1 MKNAIL
7 SVSDKTNIEDFAS
20 KLIENDYKIF
30 STGGTK
36 KTLENAGIEV
46 YSVSELTNFPE
57 IMDGRVKTLHPGVH
71 GGILANRS
79 IPEHLTALKEQ
90 DIDLIDLVV
99 VNLYPF
105 KETVKKE
112 DVTEDEAIEN
122 IDIGGPTMLRAA
134 AKNFKFVTTVVDP
147 ADYNEV
153 IERIASDKLDEN
165 YRKSLMVKV
174 FKHTNDYDNA
184 IVEFFG
190 NTSETLRYGEN
201 PQQNATFVK
210 TSNEPNTLAGA
221 KQLHGKALSFNNIK
235 DADATLS
242 LIKKFE
248 QPAAVAVKHMN
259 PCGVGVGASIE
270 EAYDYAYEADSQSI
284 FGGIVALNRP
294 VTKELA
300 EKLHSIF
307 LEVIIAPSYDEEA
320 LEVLTAKKN
329 IRLLEIDMTETQDEQ
344 EFVSVSGGYLVQ
356 DKDNATLTREEM
368 KVVTDVEPTEA
379 QWKAL
384 ELGWEVVRSVKSN
397 AIVLAND
404 HQTVGV
410 GAGQMNRVGSA
421 KIAIDRAIEMNENV
435 ALASDGF
442 FPMGD
447 TVETAAKAGIKTI
460 IQPGGSIKDQD
471 SIDMANK
478 YGISMVFTGMRHFKH

>member
-20 KLIENDYKIF
+20 KLIENDYKVF

-36 KTLENAGIEV
+36 KALENAGIEV

-147 ADYNEV
+147 SDYNEV
-153 IERIASDKLDEN
+153 IERIGSDKLDED

-259 PCGVGVGASIE
+259 PCGVGVGATIE
-270 EAYDYAYEADSQSI
+270 EAYEYAYEADSQSI

-307 LEVIIAPSYDEEA
+307 LEVIIAPSYDEDA

-384 ELGWEVVRSVKSN
+384 ELGWKVVRSVKSN

>member
-1 MKNAIL
+1 MKNALL
-7 SVSDKTNIEDFAS
+7 SVSDKTNIVEFAS
-20 KLIENDYKIF
+20 KLLENDYKIY

-36 KTLENAGIEV
+36 KALEEANIEV
-46 YSVSELTNFPE
+46 YSVSDLTHFPE

-79 IPEHLTALKEQ
+79 IPEHLSALKEQ
-90 DIDLIDLVV
+90 NIDLIDLVV

-105 KETVKKE
+105 KETIKKE
-112 DVTEDEAIEN
+112 NVTEDEAIEN

-134 AKNFKFVTTVVDP
+134 AKNFKFVTTIVNPD
-147 ADYNEV
+147 DYEEV
-153 IERIASDKLDEN
+153 INRIEEDKLDEA

-174 FKHTNDYDNA
+174 FKHTNDYDKT
-184 IVEFFG
+184 IVEFFA
-190 NTSETLRYGEN
+190 NQSEELRYGEN
-201 PQQNATFVK
+201 PQQSATFVK
-210 TSNEPNTLAGA
+210 TSNEPHTLAGA
-221 KQLHGKALSFNNIK
+221 KQLHGKALSYNNIK
-235 DADATLS
+235 DADATLT
-242 LIKKFE
+242 LIKKFK

-259 PCGVGVGASIE
+259 PCGVGIADNIE
-270 EAYDYAYEADSQSI
+270 DAYAYAYEADSQSI

-294 VTKELA
+294 VTKKLA
-300 EKLHSIF
+300 EALHSIF
-307 LEVIIAPSYDEEA
+307 LEVVIAPSFEDEA
-320 LEVLTAKKN
+320 LEVLTTKKN
-329 IRLLEIDMTETQDEQ
+329 IRLLQIEMDETKDEQ
-344 EFVSVSGGYLVQ
+344 EVVSVSGGYLVQ
-356 DKDNATLTREEM
+356 DKDLATISRDEM

-384 ELGWEVVRSVKSN
+384 ELSWEVVRSVKSN

-421 KIAIDRAIEMNENV
+421 QIAIERAIEMNDNV

>member
-36 KTLENAGIEV
+36 KALENAGIEV

-184 IVEFFG
+184 IVEF
-190 NTSETLRYGEN
+190 
-201 PQQNATFVK
+201 
-210 TSNEPNTLAGA
+210 
-221 KQLHGKALSFNNIK
+221 
-235 DADATLS
+235 
-242 LIKKFE
+242 
-248 QPAAVAVKHMN
+248 
-259 PCGVGVGASIE
+259 
-270 EAYDYAYEADSQSI
+270 
-284 FGGIVALNRP
+284 
-294 VTKELA
+294 
-300 EKLHSIF
+300 
-307 LEVIIAPSYDEEA
+307 
-320 LEVLTAKKN
+320 
-329 IRLLEIDMTETQDEQ
+329 LEIRQ
-344 EFVSVSGGYLVQ
+344 
-356 DKDNATLTREEM
+356 
-368 KVVTDVEPTEA
+368 
-379 QWKAL
+379 
-384 ELGWEVVRSVKSN
+384 
-397 AIVLAND
+397 
-404 HQTVGV
+404 
-410 GAGQMNRVGSA
+410 
-421 KIAIDRAIEMNENV
+421 
-435 ALASDGF
+435 
-442 FPMGD
+442 
-447 TVETAAKAGIKTI
+447 
-460 IQPGGSIKDQD
+460 
-471 SIDMANK
+471 
-478 YGISMVFTGMRHFKH
+478 KH

>member
-20 KLIENDYKIF
+20 KLIENDYKVF

-36 KTLENAGIEV
+36 KALENAGIEV

-105 KETVKKE
+105 KETVKKK

-147 ADYNEV
+147 SDYNEV
-153 IERIASDKLDEN
+153 IERIASDKLDED

-259 PCGVGVGASIE
+259 PCGVGVGATIE
-270 EAYDYAYEADSQSI
+270 EAYEYAYEADSQSI

-294 VTKELA
+294 VTKDLA

-384 ELGWEVVRSVKSN
+384 ELGWKVVRSVKSN

>member
-36 KTLENAGIEV
+36 KALENAGIEV

-147 ADYNEV
+147 SDYNEV
-153 IERIASDKLDEN
+153 IERIASDKLDED

-259 PCGVGVGASIE
+259 PCGVGVGATIE

-307 LEVIIAPSYDEEA
+307 LEVIIAPSYDEDA

-384 ELGWEVVRSVKSN
+384 ELGWKVVRSVKSN

>member
-1 MKNAIL
+1 MKYAIL
-7 SVSDKTNIEDFAS
+7 SVSDKTYIEDFAS

-36 KTLENAGIEV
+36 KALENAGIEV

-147 ADYNEV
+147 SDYNEV
-153 IERIASDKLDEN
+153 IERIASDKLDED

-259 PCGVGVGASIE
+259 PCGVGVGATIE
-270 EAYDYAYEADSQSI
+270 EAYDFAYEADSQSI
-284 FGGIVALNRP
+284 FGGIVALNRA

-307 LEVIIAPSYDEEA
+307 LEVIIAPSYDEDA

-384 ELGWEVVRSVKSN
+384 ELGWKVVRSVKSN

-421 KIAIDRAIEMNENV
+421 KIAIERAIEMNENV

>member
-36 KTLENAGIEV
+36 KALENAGIEV

-134 AKNFKFVTTVVDP
+134 AKNFKFVTTVVNP

-307 LEVIIAPSYDEEA
+307 LEVIIAPSYDEDA

-384 ELGWEVVRSVKSN
+384 ELGWKVVRSVKSN

-404 HQTVGV
+404 YQTVGV

>member
-20 KLIENDYKIF
+20 KLIENDYKVF

-36 KTLENAGIEV
+36 KALENAGIEV

-147 ADYNEV
+147 SDYNEV
-153 IERIASDKLDEN
+153 IERIASDKLDED

-259 PCGVGVGASIE
+259 PCGVGVGATIE
-270 EAYDYAYEADSQSI
+270 EAYEYAYEADSQSI
-284 FGGIVALNRP
+284 FGGIVALNRA

-307 LEVIIAPSYDEEA
+307 LEVIIAPSYDEDA

-384 ELGWEVVRSVKSN
+384 ELGWKVVRSVKSN

-421 KIAIDRAIEMNENV
+421 KIAIERAIEMNENV

>member
-20 KLIENDYKIF
+20 KLIENDYKVF

-36 KTLENAGIEV
+36 KALENAGIEV

-147 ADYNEV
+147 SDYNEV
-153 IERIASDKLDEN
+153 IERIASDKLDED

-259 PCGVGVGASIE
+259 PCGVGVGATIE
-270 EAYDYAYEADSQSI
+270 EAYEYAYEADSQSI

-307 LEVIIAPSYDEEA
+307 LEVIIAPSYDEDA

-384 ELGWEVVRSVKSN
+384 ELGWKVVRSVKSN

-421 KIAIDRAIEMNENV
+421 KIAIERAIEMNENV

>member
-36 KTLENAGIEV
+36 KALENAGIEV

-165 YRKSLMVKV
+165 YRKSLMIKV

-190 NTSETLRYGEN
+190 NKSETLRYGEN

-307 LEVIIAPSYDEEA
+307 LEVIIAPSYDEDA

-384 ELGWEVVRSVKSN
+384 ELGWKVVRSVKSN

>member
-20 KLIENDYKIF
+20 ELIENDYKIF

-36 KTLENAGIEV
+36 KALENAGIEV

-307 LEVIIAPSYDEEA
+307 LEVIIAPSYDEDA

-384 ELGWEVVRSVKSN
+384 ELGWKVVRSVKSN

>member
-20 KLIENDYKIF
+20 KLIENDYKVF

-36 KTLENAGIEV
+36 KALENAGIEV

-105 KETVKKE
+105 KETVKKK

-147 ADYNEV
+147 SDYNEV
-153 IERIASDKLDEN
+153 IERIASDKLDED

-259 PCGVGVGASIE
+259 PCGVGVGATIE
-270 EAYDYAYEADSQSI
+270 EAYEYAYEADSQSI

-307 LEVIIAPSYDEEA
+307 LEVIIAPSYDADA

-384 ELGWEVVRSVKSN
+384 ELGWKVVRSVKSN

-421 KIAIDRAIEMNENV
+421 KIAIERAIEMNENV

-478 YGISMVFTGMRHFKH
+478 YGISMVFTGIRHFKH

>member
-36 KTLENAGIEV
+36 KALENAGIEV

>member
-20 KLIENDYKIF
+20 KLIENNYKIF

-36 KTLENAGIEV
+36 KALENAGIEV

-147 ADYNEV
+147 SDYNEV
-153 IERIASDKLDEN
+153 IERIGSDKLDED

-190 NTSETLRYGEN
+190 NTSEALRYGEN

-259 PCGVGVGASIE
+259 PCGVGVGATIE
-270 EAYDYAYEADSQSI
+270 EAYEYAYEADSQSI

-307 LEVIIAPSYDEEA
+307 LEVIIAPSYDEDA

-368 KVVTDVEPTEA
+368 KVVTDVEPNEA

-384 ELGWEVVRSVKSN
+384 ELGWKVVRSVKSN

>member
-20 KLIENDYKIF
+20 KLIENDYKVF

-36 KTLENAGIEV
+36 KALENAGIEV

-147 ADYNEV
+147 SDYNEV
-153 IERIASDKLDEN
+153 IERITSDKLDED

-259 PCGVGVGASIE
+259 PCGVGVGATIE
-270 EAYDYAYEADSQSI
+270 EAYEYAYEADSQSI
-284 FGGIVALNRP
+284 FGGIVALNRA

-307 LEVIIAPSYDEEA
+307 LEVIIAPSYDEDA

-356 DKDNATLTREEM
+356 DKDNTTLAREEM

-384 ELGWEVVRSVKSN
+384 ELGWKVVRSVKSN

-421 KIAIDRAIEMNENV
+421 KIAIERAIEMNENV

>member
-36 KTLENAGIEV
+36 KALENAGIEV

-153 IERIASDKLDEN
+153 IEHIASDKLDEN

-307 LEVIIAPSYDEEA
+307 LEVIIAPSYDKDA

-384 ELGWEVVRSVKSN
+384 ELGWKVVRSVKSN

>member
-36 KTLENAGIEV
+36 KALENAGIEV

-307 LEVIIAPSYDEEA
+307 LEVIIAPSYDEDA

-384 ELGWEVVRSVKSN
+384 ELGWKVVRSVKSN

-471 SIDMANK
+471 SIDMSNK

>member
-36 KTLENAGIEV
+36 KALENAGIEV

-368 KVVTDVEPTEA
+368 KVVTDVEPTEP

-384 ELGWEVVRSVKSN
+384 ELGWKVVRSVKSN

>member
-36 KTLENAGIEV
+36 KALENAGIGV

-147 ADYNEV
+147 SDYNEV
-153 IERIASDKLDEN
+153 IERIASDKLDED

-259 PCGVGVGASIE
+259 PCGVGVGATIE
-270 EAYDYAYEADSQSI
+270 EAYEYAYEADSQSI

-294 VTKELA
+294 VTKDLA

-356 DKDNATLTREEM
+356 DKDNTTLTREEM

-384 ELGWEVVRSVKSN
+384 ELGWKVVRSVKSN

>member
-20 KLIENDYKIF
+20 KLIENDYKVF

-36 KTLENAGIEV
+36 KALENAGIEV

-147 ADYNEV
+147 SDYNEV
-153 IERIASDKLDEN
+153 IERIASDKLDED

-190 NTSETLRYGEN
+190 NSSETLRYGEN

-259 PCGVGVGASIE
+259 PCGVGVGATIE

-284 FGGIVALNRP
+284 FGGIVALNRA

-307 LEVIIAPSYDEEA
+307 LEVIIAPSYDEDA

-384 ELGWEVVRSVKSN
+384 ELGWKVVRSVKSN

-421 KIAIDRAIEMNENV
+421 KIAIDRSIEMNENV

>member
-36 KTLENAGIEV
+36 KALENAGIEV

-165 YRKSLMVKV
+165 YRKSLMIKV

-307 LEVIIAPSYDEEA
+307 LEVIIAPSYDEDA

-384 ELGWEVVRSVKSN
+384 ELGWKVVRSVKSN

>member
-7 SVSDKTNIEDFAS
+7 SVSDKTYIEDFAS

-36 KTLENAGIEV
+36 KALENAGIEV

-147 ADYNEV
+147 SDYNEV
-153 IERIASDKLDEN
+153 IERIASDKLDEG

-259 PCGVGVGASIE
+259 PCGVGVGATIE

-284 FGGIVALNRP
+284 FGGIVALNRH

-307 LEVIIAPSYDEEA
+307 LEVIIAPSYEADA

-384 ELGWEVVRSVKSN
+384 ELGWKVVRSVKSN

>member
-36 KTLENAGIEV
+36 KALENAGIEV

-307 LEVIIAPSYDEEA
+307 LEVIIAPSYDEDA

-384 ELGWEVVRSVKSN
+384 ELGWKVVRSVKSN

-460 IQPGGSIKDQD
+460 IQPGGLLKIKIQ
-471 SIDMANK
+471 
-478 YGISMVFTGMRHFKH
+478 

>member
-36 KTLENAGIEV
+36 KALENAGIEV

-147 ADYNEV
+147 SDYNEV
-153 IERIASDKLDEN
+153 IERIASDKLDED

-259 PCGVGVGASIE
+259 PCGVGVGATIE
-270 EAYDYAYEADSQSI
+270 EAYDFAYEADSQSI
-284 FGGIVALNRP
+284 FGGIVALNRA

-307 LEVIIAPSYDEEA
+307 LEVIIAPSYDEDA

-384 ELGWEVVRSVKSN
+384 ELGWKVVRSVKSN

-421 KIAIDRAIEMNENV
+421 KIAIERAIEMNENV

-478 YGISMVFTGMRHFKH
+478 YSISMVFTGMRHFKH

>member
-36 KTLENAGIEV
+36 KALENAGIEV

-307 LEVIIAPSYDEEA
+307 LEVIIAPSYDEDA

-384 ELGWEVVRSVKSN
+384 ELGWKVIRSVKSN

>member
-36 KTLENAGIEV
+36 KALENAGIEV

-307 LEVIIAPSYDEEA
+307 LEVIIAPSYDVEA

-384 ELGWEVVRSVKSN
+384 ELGWKVVRSVKSN

>member
-36 KTLENAGIEV
+36 KALENAGIEV

-284 FGGIVALNRP
+284 FGGIVALNRH

-307 LEVIIAPSYDEEA
+307 LEVIIAPSYDEDA

-384 ELGWEVVRSVKSN
+384 ELGWKVVRSVKSN

>member
-20 KLIENDYKIF
+20 KLIENDYKVF

-36 KTLENAGIEV
+36 KALENAGIEV

-147 ADYNEV
+147 SDYNEV
-153 IERIASDKLDEN
+153 IERIASDKLDED

-259 PCGVGVGASIE
+259 PCGVGVGATIE

-284 FGGIVALNRP
+284 FGGIVALNRA

-307 LEVIIAPSYDEEA
+307 LEVIIAPSYDEDA

-368 KVVTDVEPTEA
+368 KVVTNVEPTEA

-384 ELGWEVVRSVKSN
+384 ELGWKVVRSVKSN

-421 KIAIDRAIEMNENV
+421 KIAIERAIEMNENV

>member
-36 KTLENAGIEV
+36 KALENAGIEV

-153 IERIASDKLDEN
+153 IERIASDKLDED

-259 PCGVGVGASIE
+259 PCGVGVGATIE
-270 EAYDYAYEADSQSI
+270 EAYEYAYEADSQSI
-284 FGGIVALNRP
+284 FGGIVALNRA

-307 LEVIIAPSYDEEA
+307 LEVIIAPSYDEDA

-384 ELGWEVVRSVKSN
+384 ELGWKVVRSVKSN

>member
-36 KTLENAGIEV
+36 KALENAGIEV

-147 ADYNEV
+147 SDYNEV
-153 IERIASDKLDEN
+153 IERIASDKLDED

-284 FGGIVALNRP
+284 FGGIVALNRS

-307 LEVIIAPSYDEEA
+307 LEVIIAPSYDENA

-344 EFVSVSGGYLVQ
+344 EFVSVSGGYLIQ

-384 ELGWEVVRSVKSN
+384 ELGWKVVRSVKSN

>member
-20 KLIENDYKIF
+20 KLIENDYKVF

-36 KTLENAGIEV
+36 KALENAGIEV

-105 KETVKKE
+105 KETVKKK

-147 ADYNEV
+147 SDYNEV
-153 IERIASDKLDEN
+153 IERIASDKLDED

-259 PCGVGVGASIE
+259 PCGVGVGATIE
-270 EAYDYAYEADSQSI
+270 EAYEYAYEADSQSI

-307 LEVIIAPSYDEEA
+307 LEVIIAPSYDEDA

-384 ELGWEVVRSVKSN
+384 ELGWKVVRSVKSN

-421 KIAIDRAIEMNENV
+421 KIAIERAIEMNENV

>member
-20 KLIENDYKIF
+20 KLIENDYKVF

-36 KTLENAGIEV
+36 KALENAEIEV

-147 ADYNEV
+147 SDYNEV
-153 IERIASDKLDEN
+153 IERIASDKLDED

-259 PCGVGVGASIE
+259 PCGVGVGATIE
-270 EAYDYAYEADSQSI
+270 EAYEYAYEADSQSI

-307 LEVIIAPSYDEEA
+307 LEVIIAPSYDADA

-384 ELGWEVVRSVKSN
+384 ELGWKVVRSVKSN

-421 KIAIDRAIEMNENV
+421 KIAIERAIEMNENV

>member
-147 ADYNEV
+147 SDYNEV
-153 IERIASDKLDEN
+153 IERIASDKLDED

-259 PCGVGVGASIE
+259 PCGVGVGATIE
-270 EAYDYAYEADSQSI
+270 EAYEYAYEADSQSI

-307 LEVIIAPSYDEEA
+307 LEVIIAPSYDEDA

-384 ELGWEVVRSVKSN
+384 ELGWKVVRSVKSN

>member
-36 KTLENAGIEV
+36 KALENAGIEV

-153 IERIASDKLDEN
+153 IERIASDKLDED

-259 PCGVGVGASIE
+259 PCGVGVGATIE
-270 EAYDYAYEADSQSI
+270 EAYEYAYEADSQSI

-307 LEVIIAPSYDEEA
+307 LEVIIAPSYDEDA

-384 ELGWEVVRSVKSN
+384 ELGWKVVRSVKSN

>member
-36 KTLENAGIEV
+36 KALENAGIEV

-248 QPAAVAVKHMN
+248 QPATVAVKHMN

-307 LEVIIAPSYDEEA
+307 LEVIIAPSYDEDA

-384 ELGWEVVRSVKSN
+384 ELGWKVVRSVKSN